1 MSVDDRSYYTYII
14 IYYLL
19 IIFLAFPVDLA
30 NDIIWATLNMSVMMM
45 MMMMMTTTMMMLP
58 MMMMRDLTGNNH
70 LDVGVVC
77 TKNVLK
83 INSIDPGI

>member
-1 MSVDDRSYYTYII
+1 MSVDERSYYTYII

-45 MMMMMTTTMMMLP
+45 MMTTMMMLP

>member
-1 MSVDDRSYYTYII
+1 MSVDERSYYTYII

-30 NDIIWATLNMSVMMM
+30 NDIIWATLNMSVMTMM
-45 MMMMMTTTMMMLP
+45 MIMTTMMMLP